1 MIQAVIFDLDG
12 LLIDSESIWQE
23 TDKELLKRR
32 GIVYQGIVR
41 NKIRGLGQREVMELF
56 KREFGVAQDT
66 DELISERRAIFYSL
80 AKKGLKLLPGAI
92 EIVKELHKKGYALA
106 IATGGHRKEKIKE
119 ILNQFGLSNYFS
131 LLISSD
137 EVVNGKPAPDVYL
150 ATAARLGVE
159 PLNCLVLEDA
169 VNGVL
174 AAKNAGMKVFGV
186 NKNLQIRTKLKEA
199 GANKVFPSLEEIIS
213 HLTIK
218 RGRKFLLN
226 I

>member
-12 LLIDSESIWQE
+12 LLINSESIWQK

-41 NKIRGLGQREVMELF
+41 NKIRGLGQKEVMELF
-56 KREFGVAQDT
+56 KMEFGVAQDT
-66 DELISERRAIFYSL
+66 DTLISERRTIFYSL
-80 AKKGLKLLPGAI
+80 AKKGLKLLPGAR
-92 EIVKELHKKGYALA
+92 EIIKELYKKDYALA

-199 GANKVFPSLEEIIS
+199 GANKVFLSLEEIIR

-218 RGRKFLLN
+218 RGRKLLLN